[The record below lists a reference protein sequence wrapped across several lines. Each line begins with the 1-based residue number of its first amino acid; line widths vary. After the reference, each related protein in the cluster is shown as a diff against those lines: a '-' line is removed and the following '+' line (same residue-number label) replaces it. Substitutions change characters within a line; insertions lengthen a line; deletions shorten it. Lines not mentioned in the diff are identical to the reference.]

1 MSSPSPV
8 KAPEHVLE
16 ILSKLH
22 KTSLEQEAAISNTGK
37 IMSSKILSDLED
49 RLPNEH
55 PRDEFD
61 KLMVDKFIALDEDK
75 CQFMYQLINVMG
87 ATNIVEAG
95 TSFGVSTIYLALAVA
110 QTKAATGKTGKVIA
124 TEKEPQKAEV
134 ARKHWKH
141 CGEVVEKEID
151 LRLGDLLETL
161 KQDIPE
167 VDLVL
172 LDSKSSYLMKIFKQP
187 DVTQFLGKLS
197 NV

>member
-1 MSSPSPV
+1 MNISSPSPV
-8 KAPEHVLE
+8 KAPKHVLE

-37 IMSSKILSDLED
+37 VMSSDILGVLED
-49 RLPNEH
+49 RLPNGN
-55 PRDEFD
+55 PREEFD
-61 KLMVDKFIALDEDK
+61 KLMVDKLIALDEDK

-110 QTKAATGKTGKVIA
+110 QTKATTGKAGKVIT
-124 TEKEPQKAEV
+124 TEKEPQKAEA
-134 ARKHWKH
+134 ARKYWKQ
-141 CGEVVEKEID
+141 CGEMVEQEID
-151 LRLGDLLETL
+151 LRVGDLLETL

-172 LDSKSSYLMKIFKQP
+172 LDSKFSTLERFQP
-187 DVTQFLGKLS
+187 VRHH
-197 NV
+197 